1 MNLHEYQ
8 AKDLLTRY
16 ELPIPPYEVI
26 SSGEEISSSLSK
38 LQIEEGVAKIQVH
51 AGGRGKGGGVKVFK
65 GRDSANS
72 VIGELLGMKFSNNQT
87 GGKELLVERVLVSP
101 LVEIASEYYVAVTM
115 DRKRQCPSLIVSPSG
130 GMDIEEVLLTSPHKM
145 LSEPVTYYG
154 KIYDYRL
161 RRCMKFLGWTGK
173 LAEQGVRLMKQLVR
187 AFMEND
193 ASLIEINPLVVT
205 KSEELFILDAK
216 ISIDDNA
223 LYRHS
228 VLSSYYDPS
237 QENIRDVMAK
247 QVGLSYIAMDGN
259 IGCLVNG
266 AGLAMSTL
274 DILQFYGGNAAN
286 FLDVGGGASED
297 QVREA
302 ISLTLSD
309 TNVRVLF
316 INIFGGIMDCSV
328 IASGLVSAL
337 GQGEIS
343 KIPIVLRMEGTNV
356 EKGQELLKQAGL
368 EFHSVNSMDE
378 GAQLAVKLS
387 QENGKV

>member
-8 AKDLLTRY
+8 AKDLLSRY
-16 ELPIPPYEVI
+16 EMPIPPYEVI
-26 SSGEEISSSLSK
+26 SSGEEITSALSK
-38 LQIEEGVAKIQVH
+38 LRVDEGIAKIQVH
-51 AGGRGKGGGVKVFK
+51 AGGRGKNGGVKVFK
-65 GRDSANS
+65 GKDSADS
-72 VIGELLGMKFSNNQT
+72 VINELLGMKFSNNQT
-87 GGKELLVERVLVSP
+87 GGKELLVEKVLVSP
-101 LVEIASEYYVAVTM
+101 LVDIDSEYYVAVTM
-115 DRKRQCPSLIVSPSG
+115 DRRRQCPSLIISPSG
-130 GMDIEEVLLTSPHKM
+130 GMDIEEVLISSPQKM

-161 RRCMKFLGWTGK
+161 RKCVKFLGWTGK
-173 LAEQGVRLMKQLVR
+173 IAEQGILLMKQLVR

-193 ASLIEINPLVVT
+193 ASLVEINPLVIT
-205 KSEELFILDAK
+205 KSGEFFVLDAK

-223 LYRHS
+223 LYRHPI
-228 VLSSYYDPS
+228 LSSCYDPS

-247 QVGLSYIAMDGN
+247 QIGLSYIAMDGN

-286 FLDVGGGASED
+286 FLDVGGGASEN
-297 QVREA
+297 QVKEA

-309 TNVRVLF
+309 TNVQVLF
-316 INIFGGIMDCSV
+316 VNIFGGIMDCSI

-337 GQGEIS
+337 GQGETS
-343 KIPIVLRMEGTNV
+343 RIPLVLRMEGTNV
-356 EKGQELLKQAGL
+356 EKGKELLKQAGL
-368 EFHSVNSMDE
+368 EFYSVDSMDE

-387 QENGKV
+387 QKVIE